1 MIDPRLDKHLARS
14 LVTAAFNVALN
25 HQFDVKVGVID
36 ADPGTDFAP
45 PKPLSL
51 DDFASTGL
59 AQAVFRDSRDR
70 QLAAERQSRLND
82 AVKGFETY
90 FARYVVLDT
99 SCVKLLRI
107 ARQIASEE
115 YALNLL
121 LVNRNVCAGPQ
132 VTVRLPRERRLVVV
146 ALNPSGTSAGQDD
159 CAVIAEERRIAAVFP
174 QAALIPTVDVDILE
188 AVLVDGRRP
197 AAVLRFVV
205 HGCGSVKAGQEIQA
219 AVTPRQKPLVEAE
232 SVPPMDEVL
241 RFITPHH
248 HARVGREVAYQG
260 DGAHPGERLF
270 AIVRINDEYFPQEPV
285 TAQPDGT
292 FDGTAIVGRPWNDCG
307 KSFELRIFGQVR
319 QTLTVGAP
327 VGSWPTGLSASLP
340 VHLTRTE
347 ECGPDGR

>member
-1 MIDPRLDKHLARS
+1 M
-14 LVTAAFNVALN
+14 TAAFNVALN

-51 DDFASTGL
+51 NDFASTGL

-159 CAVIAEERRIAAVFP
+159 CAVIAEERRIGGVPAGCADP
-174 QAALIPTVDVDILE
+174 NC
-188 AVLVDGRRP
+188 RR
-197 AAVLRFVV
+197 R
-205 HGCGSVKAGQEIQA
+205 HSGSG
-219 AVTPRQKPLVEAE
+219 
-232 SVPPMDEVL
+232 
-241 RFITPHH
+241 
-248 HARVGREVAYQG
+248 VG
-260 DGAHPGERLF
+260 
-270 AIVRINDEYFPQEPV
+270 
-285 TAQPDGT
+285 
-292 FDGTAIVGRPWNDCG
+292 
-307 KSFELRIFGQVR
+307 
-319 QTLTVGAP
+319 
-327 VGSWPTGLSASLP
+327 
-340 VHLTRTE
+340 
-347 ECGPDGR
+347 